1 MKNLLFGILLWTIGF
16 VSAQNSQTE
25 FENGNQLYQQEAY
38 TKAITSYLKVVKGG
52 LESSE
57 LYFNL
62 GNAYYKTNQMAEAI
76 YYYEKSLQLNA
87 VNQDAIVN
95 LAYAN
100 RSIID
105 SIKEVPKSTFEKFND
120 SVLSVLSYDNWSKVA
135 VSLSLVAG
143 LLWMVFFFS
152 TQPGIKKLYFTLSVL
167 LTIICFLSLGITVQQ
182 YQRTKS
188 NVYAIVFSEEVS
200 IKNEPRKNASEVFVL
215 HEGTKL
221 KVLDEVGEW
230 QKIKIS
236 DGQIGWIDKKF
247 IKKL

>member
-25 FENGNQLYQQEAY
+25 FENGNKLYQQEAY
-38 TKAITSYLKVVKGG
+38 TKAITSYLKVLKGG
-52 LESSE
+52 LESSD

-76 YYYEKSLQLNA
+76 YYYEKSLQLNP

-95 LAYAN
+95 LEYAN

-120 SVLSVLSYDNWSKVA
+120 TVLSVLSYDNWSKVA
-135 VSLSLVAG
+135 VSLSLLAG

-152 TQPGIKKLYFTLSVL
+152 TQPGIKKLYFTLS
-167 LTIICFLSLGITVQQ
+167 IIITATCFLSLGITFQQ

-188 NVYAIVFSEEVS
+188 NVYAIVFTEEVS

-221 KVLDEVGEW
+221 KVLDEVGDW